1 MDQGNYWDIDDF
13 LVEEEPI
20 RITIDRD
27 VLPVGIIDSETET
40 LESGTKVTYPLWL
53 ANILCTRSF
62 ATVEIPPYFSESY
75 K

>member
-27 VLPVGIIDSETET
+27 LIPVGIIESETEA
-40 LESGTKVTYPLWL
+40 LE
-53 ANILCTRSF
+53 
-62 ATVEIPPYFSESY
+62 
-75 K
+75 